1 MNNMSESNKRIG
13 QMKKNYPDFWKTTKA
28 RFTGFVLALFAVML
42 LPMQLKAEMKDAKV
56 TVPYLQVEI
65 SDFEYLVESGQSIL
79 PSSLP
84 IAVAKFT
91 RTVTKSTK
99 EVSFKYDDGAIGST
113 ALYQLSGDQP
123 FPSGMLSNG
132 NPATFNNFKVNIT
145 VSGTTFSY
153 SQYAPPI
160 QITNADGTAEE
171 GYKYN
176 QFRLEFMHLVTNDQD
191 LTNGSKFI
199 KNVDLYSN
207 KPSKHFG
214 NVAKSF
220 THEAINEGRIE
231 RLATITWAA
240 DSSKT
245 IYNER
250 YCKTI
255 SVQDLDTDYSTNF
268 SNTEIYWVAIRTME
282 VLESGA
288 SKTANGVTDGFT
300 GSYTGGSED
309 TRFRLNMGLKLWP
322 YCTNPT
328 ASTSGGLKDRDSI
341 QRYEDF
347 AKNMI
352 VDAETVDLTPFPNY
366 IGDYWTS
373 VASHVMGIWCGSNH
387 GGYPSKLFETY
398 INSQV
403 KYYTVNGPEFYQPVE
418 GGTQVQNSNQ
428 AFIETPDTANPE
440 LMPLNEPYPVLGLN
454 LAGRKGDEGS
464 APECLAMVTVQI
476 NVPAGSSFNPNRDLS
491 NDISAKYPGISIWY
505 DADNNGRFDKEKDKL
520 LDPQLNIMN
529 NEVISPVWEDTGSG
543 STYTVNYIIKESDKN
558 AKLEL
563 VADGKPDFFICLTA
577 KPNANVDLEQPRYG
591 SSFTMQVND
600 VHFYYKDN
608 SDADGNPLVDVDP
621 TLGFANPPYFDG
633 SSYTPYSG
641 SFQNIFGDIGPYGRD
656 YSKEVTIGF
665 AVKPYHQPDYIEA
678 EGFPV
683 PVLAFNMVASPD
695 SNVTE
700 TLHSVKVRFASG
712 FNPNKLAPLSDNYTS
727 GVSLW
732 ADDKTGS
739 VKNIGVFDPRTG
751 TSINNFA
758 SFKDSCVPLAASS
771 LKWFIHSDTTGDRQW
786 DGAETPTGTEYFYV
800 LLTPKTA
807 IQLKDDDYFYKYDD
821 SKSLAEGPAYGSNR
835 GMDYFICL
843 RGGEGLAYGDAITVS
858 VVPAEDF
865 EFGRGSE
872 AVYSESDARKNS
884 QTKDA
889 ISNTVQATMPTFFSE
904 PSSDHRLK
912 TDSYT
917 AVLGIDVVAPDDGAS
932 YSFNHFA
939 FQIIDEKNANGE
951 YTFSFSDYVDS
962 GMTGADS
969 GIALYKDNGDG
980 IFDESSDTR
989 VKFKS
994 NGTVETKPFLSTQT
1008 FRNDE
1013 KLYLIEM
1020 ELDADSVG
1028 DLPTNNTGL
1037 NAGVDY
1043 FLVFKPSRNADPGD
1057 SFKIQLWGSDLLGT
1071 ADDTISYLKRGN
1083 YSRSTANDGTYSH
1096 AWKHDDTGLLLY
1108 TDKDETPK
1116 AGTTK
1121 AYNDEDLLN
1130 FEAKIASYDSEN
1142 DSIVIGTN
1150 PLITYKRF
1158 KSSQSYKVA
1167 TISNDDYSNLVAKG
1181 QVIEPATPQQLSSST
1196 NTAIPAIGIRV
1207 NDPLGE
1213 ATLNKVRIY
1222 FDSDNGY
1229 DPAWLLNPITN
1240 SITDGIQIWKGNRR
1254 LDVISAKWRSD
1265 FEDGMVIFDRV
1276 DGWQPPVEQPDAL
1289 ETFEIG
1295 NKLVWYD
1302 ADKNGVWSSGD
1313 ALWIADTITD
1323 VNKSKF
1329 DSASDTILVGQ
1340 PLDGTL
1346 GTVVTTSTYGFTW
1359 ADIDGSGDFNED
1371 SDCIFYTGS
1380 GRTALSYYLDLQ
1392 LLTPATL
1399 DTEASN
1405 TPAFKIYVRANDEP
1419 QIFGIMRFNLSL
1431 LANGVTY
1438 STGYS
1443 SASANISTELISF
1456 KSQTA
1461 VVSNF
1466 NVRRG
1471 NKNFV
1476 LTWNVP
1482 EGDNRNIVIIRKVCD
1497 DDSLT
1502 DTEVF
1507 TGYPVNQTYYESDL
1521 KKEQI
1526 YAYEAT
1532 GAAGAPDEGFTQDTD
1547 KYYVLT
1553 GDYSDARVVYVGKG
1567 EEVDSTTRTF
1577 TDGQEIVD
1585 GKYYYYMV
1593 FAADVTNTKNQ
1604 GTPNSVSPSSS
1615 KTTDAASIL
1624 RDQMIEAN
1632 PWGIKAV
1639 TEMLRPEDVTDLKVE
1654 AQDKQIGLTW
1664 ANPVNYTNGTLLDAS
1679 KCKII
1684 ILRRVNKEIDN
1695 GLLQDANGYAVGDK
1709 LSPDADVDVIAI
1721 LDATETSYTDT
1732 GLTDISLH
1740 YYYEVYAY
1748 YAGEGE
1754 ADYNYSLI
1762 PAKGDANPLDLGTLA
1777 AYPASITTLK
1787 GTYDKDAQSVTLTW
1801 TWAEGPIPKLVIAR
1815 STSMISNVYPMQGRA
1830 YTVGEELAEGVTVIN
1845 IYSGNS
1851 TSYVDTTAT
1860 GEDVEA
1866 YYYAVYSYD
1875 ASAGIYNPTQ
1885 TQLGELT
1892 GRASLEANVNMCG
1905 VSTTDAGTIAD
1916 LEGYIYNASGE
1927 QTLNDSDDDGKTNYY
1942 ELSGNE
1948 GAAEVTDPKDPYSPL
1963 IPRSLDLATGSYAYA
1978 QVSNF
1983 TPPRSESRMLEF
1995 WFNIKT
2001 LNTQNCTIL
2010 RNAQRGTGKVDEF
2023 KVEIENNNTL
2033 KYTFLTTATNFTKT
2047 ATFQL
2052 PGTTEVFE
2060 ANVWYHVAIQV
2071 SPRGDSSTNVRWVVY
2086 KASDTP
2092 VSYNATNVELAGEA
2106 DLTAKTTDLIIGEA
2120 DSLVVDKRLKFYIDE
2135 IRFWNTIKS
2144 DDFIRD
2150 NRNVTIDKSTSG
2162 LTAYYRFD
2170 DGGYTAEDYKYSFAG
2185 FESLDDLTKVSGK
2198 PHLNRAMKL
2207 LGQNGTNTGKA
2218 LFSDTV
2224 AVEMGVEAE
2233 PYTDAD
2239 NDGIPDWWEQK
2250 YFGNLTTAG
2259 YASDGSY
2266 TDFDKDGLND
2276 YYEYLAGTSPIRQ
2289 DTDGNGTTDANENGD
2304 GDGLTNLEE
2313 QKWGTRPDVADSDD
2327 DGIADDAE
2335 VTAGTSPLH
2344 SMSPAVPRSFKPAS
2358 LNGTLQQQAGI
2369 LVPLTTEESAAGLSS
2384 WTVEAWVNPGA
2395 SAVDGVLFK
2404 RIVNEKTAFEV
2415 GLSANKLY
2423 VYTECQDGGDVN
2435 CVYPAALPASKWT
2448 HVAVVWDPGT
2458 MTMNLVINGISRKV
2472 FEYTAEPVNFW
2483 SDWTDTTVHIGG
2495 GEAVGSYETYRN
2507 YTLYMFQNTA
2517 AWADDVLVDEVRIWN
2532 EAREVSDIFATKDT
2546 LIGRQEAL
2554 TGGLMR
2560 CYRFDDGGTTIE
2572 DFAHPGWKNFAAYAM
2587 KPSVANWYNEADAV
2601 PMYGIDDSNNNGM
2614 PDWFEAYYK
2623 VSDATADADGDGLIN
2638 LYEYLCGTNPTDRN
2652 NGTADYDAMSA
2663 DGQLTNAQKQMFG
2676 LDPRLADSDGDGLSD
2691 FDEINGTAETFPKG
2705 AQDTDTAAD
2714 PLNPLNNKK
2723 PENNP
2728 LKHFVF
2734 TGDAEGMALK
2744 AADKYALESWTVMA
2758 WVNADSADQTASLIR
2773 RQVSENGV
2781 TFELGL
2787 ESGIPYVKYVTEN
2800 NASVQA
2806 PATPASATLLK
2817 LEAGKWTHLAGSFD
2831 SENGVLR
2838 LYVNGMPVAETIEE
2852 KKRAEL
2858 YGTGV
2863 IGGEFVG
2870 AKVSVG
2876 AGFTGKMDDVQIYA
2890 NAVDGSVISD
2900 IYYVMESGT
2909 MGIAASYAPEAE
2921 EGGDAVNMAMSVE
2934 QLLSY
2939 EHIGNQLMVKFA
2951 DAVSEEMIQRA
2962 HAILGTRTLKYYP
2975 LTGIYLIDVPENL
2988 SLKEGIEKLRKMNA
3002 IEFVEPNYKVQS
3014 AMTPNDPMFSQLWGM
3029 KNNSYSGVDVGATE
3043 MWDVSTGSNKVVVAV
3058 IDTGIQYDHPD
3069 LEANMWINTKEIPD
3083 NGIDDDNNGYVD
3095 DVYGYDFVN
3104 KDGDPMDDHSH
3115 GTHCAGT
3122 IGAVGNNGKGVA
3134 GVNWNVKLM
3143 ALKVLAADGYGSSA
3157 DTASAIEYAVAKGV
3171 DVISMS
3177 LGSYG
3182 YSAAELRALRQAQAK
3197 GILVVAAAGND
3208 ANDNDILPNY
3218 PSNYELDNII
3228 AVASMDE
3235 DGGPS
3240 YFTNYGKTSV
3250 DIAAPGRN
3258 ILSTI
3263 PGSGYG
3269 TKSGTSM
3276 ATPHV
3281 AGMAALLKAMYPKA
3295 NYKSLRKAILNGYTK
3310 GSSDWKDMTVTGGYA
3325 YLPKAYAQL
3334 QKSSG
3339 GHGSASGLI
3348 ACFRGN
3354 AVFGGKALDLTE
3366 TELGAAAAGIYGD
3379 APTVSRY
3386 AADWNSIGETALA
3399 DYVNFNGDSDG
3410 DGMPNW
3416 YEVLVSHNPNE
3427 ADGELDS
3434 DKDGLTNY
3442 FEYLAGT
3449 SPWNTMTDGATQD
3462 AERTIAF
3469 GDITYA
3475 DAQRAGIHPK
3485 AETAGYEDQDTDDDG
3500 LTDKAESGNGDAGVI
3515 AGRAD
3520 DSLTPYENRVL
3531 KIGAPA
3537 GSYLS
3542 LPNQAR
3548 YVLNE
3553 NWSIDLWINVDS
3565 ALDATKAV
3573 LVKRTV
3579 DTKAAGNAD
3588 DTIVNYEVGIKKSGN
3603 YWTPYASFKM
3613 AGGVSRECVAYNGV
3627 AAEVW
3632 AHIGVV
3638 YSTDSDGNG
3647 KLDVYINN
3655 KLDRSLDCGEL
3666 EMNGDQVGLSE
3677 VRVGDGFLGSIE
3689 GLRIWNV
3696 AKDGFDDS
3704 KSAADDALDGFVPS
3718 GLQASFIFD
3727 DGGVTAQN
3735 FAVAQDDWKEG
3746 WKNAA
3751 TLVKVGEGTIEMV
3764 ESDNS
3769 PVEGDDKDSDGD
3781 GLPDWWEKLY
3791 GLDPEDATG
3800 DNGADGDPD
3809 GDGLTNYNE
3818 YQTWNSAKPIDP
3830 KNPRTWDISDP
3841 PDDVNEPD
3849 GEIDSDGDGLA
3860 NAMEV
3865 QYGTNPGKADTDDDG
3880 LTDYEEVIGPA
3891 SADAGQKTGPLD
3903 PLAPVVWRA
3912 LKGEGT
3918 VDDVLV
3924 IPERDRVLGHDEK
3937 DSLSKDWTIEAWFM
3951 PTGTNLTGSILRRA
3965 GKDAK
3970 GEPCYYFD
3978 LGLIDGKP
3986 YVRASMQNQWITE
3999 NGPTNLA
4006 EIKGESGIQASKNLW
4021 THYAATWDSTRRTL
4035 TIYVNGTYSGSVF
4048 VQGAPLIDGGASST
4062 GFTTEILADRDG
4074 SYLAGYI
4081 DEVRV
4086 WTDTED
4092 GRKGLRLGKQIS
4104 QLMARVPALKNE
4116 NDVLTNFAT
4125 LPTAYYRF
4133 DDGGMYAE
4141 DFSYTIAEE
4150 RDNNWPHSLYKGDS
4164 IADLHTRMLSSWR
4177 SGDSEEDNISG
4188 AKWNDANASERAICM
4203 NGSGE
4208 ADLDPIPNGW
4218 KQVYWPEAQQKFGV
4232 IPGEGHDFNQ
4242 GFALANSLGL
4252 RTAQDDPQAYPAE
4265 ASSFVNEVTG
4275 ELRSNEIS
4283 HGGDYC
4289 DAYMYFTELYFDNL
4303 PNGIKV
4309 ELTWSLGQTPGNA
4322 GTPPPYG
4329 VNEIFIFVNG
4339 HRVGY
4344 TGSSH
4349 GLPGEDI
4356 HNDLTAQ
4363 VAGQSKYEGSFGYAE
4378 ISNTAGIS
4386 GTIDIAKYMSRGRN
4400 RITILA
4406 NHTDYSTTSPH
4417 PYPYRFSARVRANS
4431 RIPGNKVEN
4440 WPMHVRWF
4448 WTRQASW
4455 GYRNNPGSAHFS
4467 SETSQTYT
4475 SSLNYDYPEPYQET
4489 EDMVHTVEADG
4500 TNRALLWFE
4509 KYYAVYP
4516 WGFDQDPDGD
4526 GLTNWTEYLANSN
4539 PLEKDGDG
4547 DGRTDADM
4555 DYDGDGL
4562 FNSVEQALGTL
4573 PNMVDTDDDGQSDYY
4588 EANNGTDPLNGQKAF
4603 QKDNLVLNLNGKY
4616 VLNVNET
4623 GDEGAQEELSSWT
4636 LQTWVKL
4643 PEALDDQDQNRKY
4656 IILRRTTGR
4665 YAAGDISNY
4674 ELGLTYEGLPYAGF
4688 SVIDEAQ
4695 TTVTNVF
4702 ATMRSTDGYEPFKS
4716 GDEAQWYQITA
4727 VFNAPNDKAQNGYIA
4742 LYVFDAEG
4750 NMTTC
4755 VRNNVAVKP
4764 STTVTGIGGI
4774 TIGGKQPGETE
4785 TMDGTTALEDAFV
4798 GYIDNLA
4805 IWNVAFT
4812 EAQAKARYNDLA
4824 SLVSDSSTF
4833 NYYCLKFAPYTY
4845 RVSPELVHAY
4855 LFDDG
4860 GQTIE
4865 DVAVRNDWYNGHAHA
4880 LAAPLIDGYA
4890 VYETQLAL
4898 AKDEDGNP
4906 IPGQYAVKKD
4916 AQGNEIHDADGNPV
4930 YETEAK
4936 NGVTN
4941 LLCTDASRD
4950 EEDTK
4955 DTDGDGLP
4963 DSWELTYWATIS
4975 EQNGTGDPDNDG
4987 LTNIYEYYS
4996 GNNPTKAETVNG
5008 KRDATEDADSDGLN
5022 NYEEQAYGTHPN
5034 KKDTDDDGVYDKQEV
5049 DAGRNPIKAE
5059 GNVNYYV
5066 SLPQKGSLVYPAGDI
5081 EVPAN
5086 FGLSA
5091 WICIKKAD
5099 NEQALDVSKS
5109 FVIVSREADVTGD
5122 QFKLELEAG
5131 YPKFTVGSSFVKSSK
5146 AVGTGLNTDE
5156 VWFKLEAIRTSS
5168 KLTIRLTEDLNGTL
5182 DYADVT
5188 TTEIDNFAGTVFYSS
5203 KDVVVGSATN
5213 EVAFGIDDFLMFTA
5227 TTDGAVNN
5235 KLIESS
5241 FNDLGTTFENSA
5253 TDKTLTLVSGKTFIK
5268 QDESAAIAKL
5278 DKDTYAETTGT
5289 GVVENPVMHK
5299 WFTVRVSDNKD
5310 TDGDGM
5316 PDWWEVLYGLDPSN
5330 AADATD
5336 DEDGDGL
5343 CNLYEY
5349 LSGTNPLVQS
5359 TEDDGVLDGERDAD
5373 DDKIPNLD
5381 EQELL
5386 SRPDKKDTDD
5396 DGFEDG
5402 VEAGYIEPDYLYL
5415 TSPVLSLQQPNGTL
5429 DGVATTAEMAKVLRL
5444 DGTNTVTVAN
5454 NADHSG
5460 NSMTVMFWLRA
5471 GMQEGGNMKQENV
5484 ELPATYTC
5492 FLGRTV
5498 ANGNYNYRFS
5508 FNKDGVQL
5516 WVSKKSAS
5524 ATGPG
5529 EMVEYKPAGGI
5540 VANEWYLVA
5549 GVIDLT
5555 AASPYIYLHCF
5566 AKDSTDTSAEY
5577 VGTSVKKSFSAS
5589 SSNVT
5594 AEGTLLIG
5602 KQSDTMAWQDNL
5614 VLDIDNLTIWTEP
5627 KSAAVLK
5634 SATGSNST
5642 SITGFGEKMASRFTF
5657 DDGGETCEDSCYSE
5671 DWWNDWKHAAT
5682 MSVASVQPV
5691 VGTTVGLGMIADDS
5705 LNDMDEDSDH
5715 DGLADDW
5722 EIYFFGSLQYSG
5734 SDDPDGDGMTNKQEY
5749 TMSEDF
5755 RAASVEDLSYG
5766 NAAAWLNPNDP
5777 DTDADGMP
5785 DGWEFFNQLN
5795 PLDPSDAT
5803 GDLDEDQ
5810 LENLYEYI
5818 YGTDPADED
5827 TDGDGLPDGWE
5838 VKYMTVDANGNI
5850 EDPSMDPLNASGKYG
5865 ANGDPDGDGIRNI
5878 DEYTYGSD
5886 PTVFDSPNKDS
5897 DGDGLT
5903 DNEERAY
5910 STDPQL
5916 TDTDDD
5922 EYDDYVE
5929 MTAGSEGYNS
5939 QSKPSIKEGSGFA
5952 YEGNLVAQVMKADGE
5967 KRGCLTVPN
5976 AGDPSRLGF
5985 GSWTIEARVRLRS
5998 LDKAAVAESK
6008 DIYIIR
6014 RSFTTAN
6021 VAANATVDDAAAWN
6035 YALGLRLDPDGNKA
6049 YPFVSWKAPNGTE
6062 RRVNSDASKSDVGVD
6077 LTVEPSGEAATYQTA
6092 WTFVSGSYDA
6102 STQTLSLYIDGEK
6115 VRTMTISATLSA
6127 TEQCPVDEAKIGEG
6141 YKSYLKFGENFDLEA
6156 PAKMLLDE
6164 VRVWGVQPG
6173 TVQTSN
6179 GYISNYTR
6187 SDDEIASGVKGPVA
6201 PARGVYDSAI
6211 GDRYTFSRNS
6221 GSSYLIDTRVSDS
6234 AWNTNAGTVGTSV
6247 RVYYEDRNHNNK
6259 WDPEED
6265 IWRDRTLAQAEA
6277 EDGVAPASGAKAVSG
6292 SYDEGVDVKLAWGS
6306 SWLCGTAYSYVSGQD
6321 SSGKDITVNVSAND
6335 SLVGRS
6341 MNVYYNDLNGNGVIE
6356 YNDNFWIDYTEES
6369 TNKYVAEQSDWAKR
6383 MGLVLYYRFD
6393 DGGGSIEDYV
6403 WHSDWRSS
6411 TTWKHAIRPAGLEGT
6426 WPPAAK
6432 AKGGKDNDYQYVTEE
6447 DGDGFAWV
6455 INAIESPSAPA
6466 IEIQTLSDVRNDQD
6480 EIEFC
6485 YRPAENSDDVD
6496 KKTAYDLLTAAILTD
6511 AADPEGGTVTYK
6523 YWWLDSTYYKSNKL
6537 YGEDGGPT
6545 LTYEGTLVASDT
6557 SDGSLPDGALLSTE
6571 KELDLYVKK
6580 DDIAVGTK
6588 LQLAV
6593 VAISSTGKY
6602 SDVAIK
6608 TITVTADEAY
6618 ETPMPFKS
6626 VTFTATST
6634 AKDAASGVTYV
6645 VPGSDLK
6652 VSITMSGYDAD
6663 GIVVLEWYKNGV
6675 LYDTRT
6681 QDAASN
6687 LTFTLTGKV
6696 SLGSETKYVTEMG
6709 SVWSYKAYYE
6719 ANVRTNANNKQISSA
6734 KSRSVP
6740 PVGDVTGDFDYKL
6753 VGAPCSEELQDESQ
6767 LAGNRPPTTP
6777 TSITFTPSLVD
6788 EDTIMVATAHGSKDP
6803 DGDSFSYF
6811 YEWYID
6817 GELQKDENMPIFPY
6831 QDGTRTLKTTKTTTA
6846 TDGTT
6851 TTETTT
6857 TKISKTSIN
6866 EGDKITCRA
6875 YAVDIYGAKS
6885 GVRISS
6891 TVIVQEDL
6899 EDGAM
6904 DMEALAYE
6912 YNNTWQTATRLLPK
6926 EDWSDP
6932 DDDFTQEHYFYEA
6945 NDVDWFYFVVP
6956 QTLSKPN
6963 KLVKFE
6969 TNAGDNGDYGG
6980 MFNQMHMREYDFV
6993 DTMATLYRL
7002 KSNGKLERILH
7013 VDDYGSITG
7022 RGGTKYARFE
7032 KVLEPGEYYVCVSL
7046 ADKTNYS
7053 VETPYFVH
7061 LGIDEVSNVMPPT
7074 APETVELSPSLPG
7087 VMENLVCTA
7096 GGSYNATDSP
7106 ITYHYVWYR
7115 NDMLVPFGSDST
7127 IDAWE
7132 TDRYLI
7138 NQSKNHAPA
7147 GYGDPN
7153 VMPATYTLPG
7163 QKWYVVV
7170 YAEDENGFSEGMKSN
7185 TVIIQTSSWD
7195 MQIGVTKT
7203 YTAPIG
7209 SVEWEDQK
7217 VTLGWRA
7224 NATFGFDAALDS
7236 ATPNMMPDFIQRLAL
7251 GRMYSVGLDNEHGM
7265 LSTDMRPYGM
7275 SSSWFIMVEA
7285 GDDSINSMTLSWT
7298 GADMLPTDSLGG
7310 LTITRMYKNSS
7321 GVFEP
7326 VAGTSQSMADVT
7338 KIELGEEDLA
7348 ELQEDE
7354 NGQRYVVF
7362 RISLGAPDSM
7372 QQVTLQPGWNMVSL
7386 NVTPLNNA
7394 VDDVFGNGNGKYY
7407 SGTVYEYSGGQYV
7420 AAKNIVAT
7428 KGYWVF
7434 APKKA
7439 VFVVYGDMET
7449 DGISLSKGWNIVG
7462 PVYNINDFRTTY
7474 PDYLT
7479 IVPPDQISEFINNG
7493 DGTSGYKAISEDNYS
7508 MYVGKAYWIYSDK
7521 AVVLPLKPNNE

>member
-1 MNNMSESNKRIG
+1 MNNMSETNKRIG

-28 RFTGFVLALFAVML
+28 RFTGFVLALFALML

-91 RTVTKSTK
+91 RTVTKKTV
-99 EVSFKYDDGAIGST
+99 EVSFKYDDASIGST
-113 ALYQLSGDQP
+113 ALYQLTGDQP

-132 NPATFNNFKVNIT
+132 NPATFNNFKGNIT

-160 QITNADGTAEE
+160 QIINADGTTEE

-328 ASTSGGLKDRDSI
+328 ASTPGGLKDRDSI

-373 VASHVMGIWCGSNH
+373 VARDVMGIWCGSNH
-387 GGYPSKLFETY
+387 AGFPSKLFETY

-543 STYTVNYIIKESDKN
+543 STYTVNYIIKDSDKN

-608 SDADGNPLVDVDP
+608 ADADGNPLVDADP
-621 TLGFANPPYFDG
+621 SWGFANPPYFDG
-633 SSYTPYSG
+633 TSYTPYSG
-641 SFQNIFGDIGPYGRD
+641 PFQNIFGDIGPYGCD

-665 AVKPYHQPDYIEA
+665 AVKPYHQPDHIEA

-786 DGAETPTGTEYFYV
+786 DGVETPTGTEYFYV

-939 FQIIDEKNANGE
+939 FQIIDEKNANGD

-980 IFDESSDTR
+980 IFDEKTDTR
-989 VKFKS
+989 VKFKL

-1028 DLPTNNTGL
+1028 DLPTSNTGL

-1043 FLVFKPSRNADPGD
+1043 FLVMRPSRNADPGD

-1083 YSRSTANDGTYSH
+1083 YSRSTANDGTDSH

-1121 AYNDEDLLN
+1121 AYNDEKLKN

-1265 FEDGMVIFDRV
+1265 FKDGMVIFDRV
-1276 DGWQPPVEQPDAL
+1276 NGWQAPEEQPDAL

-1295 NKLVWYD
+1295 DKLVWYD

-1313 ALWIADTITD
+1313 ALWIAATITD

-1359 ADIDGSGDFNED
+1359 ADIDGSGGFNED

-1405 TPAFKIYVRANDEP
+1405 TPAFKIYVRANDAP

-1532 GAAGAPDEGFTQDTD
+1532 GAAGAPDEGFTKDTD
-1547 KYYVLT
+1547 NYYILT

-1567 EEVDSTTRTF
+1567 EEVDSTTRTL

-1593 FAADVTNTKNQ
+1593 FAADVTNTKDQ

-1664 ANPVNYTNGTLLDAS
+1664 ANPVNYTNGTLLDAD

-1709 LSPDADVDVIAI
+1709 LGSDADVDVIAI
-1721 LDATETSYTDT
+1721 LEATKTSYIDT

-1762 PAKGDANPLDLGTLA
+1762 PAKGDANPLDLGTLT

-1801 TWAEGPIPKLVIAR
+1801 AWAEGPIPKLVIAR
-1815 STSMISNVYPMQGRA
+1815 STSMISNVYPMQGST
-1830 YTVGEELAEGVTVIN
+1830 YTEGQVLAEGVTIIK

-1851 TSYVDTTAT
+1851 TSYIDTTAT
-1860 GEDVEA
+1860 GEGVEA

-1983 TPPRSESRMLEF
+1983 TPPHAENRMLEF

-2001 LNTQNCTIL
+2001 LNTQNCTII

-2052 PGTTEVFE
+2052 PGTMEVFE

-2071 SPRGDSSTNVRWVVY
+2071 SPRGDTSTNVRWVVY

-2092 VSYNATNVELAGEA
+2092 VVYNATNVELAGVA
-2106 DLTAKTTDLIIGEA
+2106 DLTSKTTDLIIGEA

-2150 NRNVTIDKSTSG
+2150 NRNVTIDKNTSG

-2170 DGGYTAEDYKYSFAG
+2170 DGGFTAEDYKYSFAG
-2185 FESLDDLTKVSGK
+2185 FDSLDDLTKVSGK

-2207 LGQNGTNTGKA
+2207 LGQNGGTTGKA
-2218 LFSDTV
+2218 LFSTDV
-2224 AVEMGVEAE
+2224 AVTMGVEAE
-2233 PYTDAD
+2233 PYADTD

-2327 DGIADDAE
+2327 DGITDDAE

-2344 SMSPAVPRSFKPAS
+2344 SMSPAVPRSFKLAS
-2358 LNGTLQQQAGI
+2358 LNGTLQQQAGMQ
-2369 LVPLTTEESAAGLSS
+2369 VPLTTEESAAGLSS
-2384 WTVEAWVNPGA
+2384 WTVEAWINPGA
-2395 SAVDGVLFK
+2395 SAVTGVLFK

-2415 GLSANKLY
+2415 GLNASKLY
-2423 VYTECQDGGDVN
+2423 VYTECQDGSNAN
-2435 CVYPAALPASKWT
+2435 CVYPAALPASQWT
-2448 HVAVVWDPGT
+2448 HVAVAWDPGS
-2458 MTMNLVINGISRKV
+2458 MTMNLVINGVSRKV
-2472 FEYTAEPVNFW
+2472 FEYESEPVNFW

-2495 GEAVGSYETYRN
+2495 GEAVGSYEIYRN
-2507 YTLYMFQNTA
+2507 YTLYMFQNPTD
-2517 AWADDVLVDEVRIWN
+2517 WADDVLVDEVRIWD
-2532 EAREVSDIFATKDT
+2532 EARAISDIFATKDT
-2546 LIGRQEAL
+2546 LIGRKEAL

-2560 CYRFDDGGTTIE
+2560 CYRFDDGGDTVE

-2601 PMYGIDDSNNNGM
+2601 SMYGIDDSNNNGM

-2676 LDPRLADSDGDGLSD
+2676 LDPRLADSDGDGISD

-2758 WVNADSADQTASLIR
+2758 WVNADSADQTASIIR
-2773 RQVSENGV
+2773 RQVSDNGV

-2787 ESGIPYVKYVTEN
+2787 ESGVPCVKYVTEN
-2800 NASVQA
+2800 NATVQA
-2806 PATPASATLLK
+2806 PQSPASATLLK
-2817 LEAGKWTHLAGSFD
+2817 LEAGKWAHLAGTFD
-2831 SENGVLR
+2831 NETGVLR
-2838 LYVNGMPVAETIEE
+2838 LYVNGMPVAETVEE
-2852 KKRAEL
+2852 KKRADF

-2863 IGGEFVG
+2863 IGGELVG
-2870 AKVSVG
+2870 AKVAVG
-2876 AGFTGKMDDVQIYA
+2876 AGFTGKVDDIQIYA
-2890 NAVDGSVISD
+2890 GAVDGSVISD

-2921 EGGDAVNMAMSVE
+2921 EGGDAVNMAMSAE

-2939 EHIGNQLMVKFA
+2939 EHIGNQLLVKFA
-2951 DAVSEEMIQRA
+2951 DTVSEEMIERA
-2962 HAILGTRTLKYYP
+2962 HAMLGTKTLKYYP
-2975 LTGIYLIDVPENL
+2975 QTGIYLIEVPENL
-2988 SLKEGIEKLRKMNA
+2988 NLKSGIEKLRQMNA

-3014 AMTPNDPMFSQLWGM
+3014 TMTPNDPKFNQLWGM
-3029 KNNSYSGVDVGATE
+3029 KNSSYNGVDVGAAE

-3069 LEANMWINTKEIPD
+3069 LKDNMWVNAKEIPD

-3104 KDGDPMDDHSH
+3104 QDGDPMDDHSH

-3122 IGAVGNNGKGVA
+3122 IGAVGNNGEGVV

-3143 ALKVLAADGYGSSA
+3143 ALKVLASNGYGSDA
-3157 DTASAIEYAVAKGV
+3157 DIVSAIEYAVAKGV

-3182 YSAAELRALRQAQAK
+3182 YSASELRALRQAQAK

-3208 ANDNDILPNY
+3208 TNDNDIIPNY

-3228 AVASMDE
+3228 AVASMDRN
-3235 DGGPS
+3235 GNPS
-3240 YFTNYGKTSV
+3240 SFTNYGKTSV
-3250 DIAAPGRN
+3250 DIAAPGGN
-3258 ILSTI
+3258 ILSTV
-3263 PGSGYG
+3263 PGSDYG

-3281 AGMAALLKAMYPKA
+3281 SGMAALLKAMYPKS
-3295 NYKSLRKAILNGYTK
+3295 NYKQLRKAILNGYSK
-3310 GSSDWKDMTVTGGYA
+3310 GSSEWKDMTVTGGFA

-3339 GHGSASGLI
+3339 GHGSASGLV

-3366 TELGAAAAGIYGD
+3366 TELGAAAAGIYGA
-3379 APTVSRY
+3379 APTVGRY
-3386 AADWNSIGETALA
+3386 AADWNDTDETDLA

-3475 DAQRAGIHPK
+3475 DAQRTGINPK

-3500 LTDKAESGNGDAGVI
+3500 LTDKDESGNGDAGVI

-3520 DSLTPYENRVL
+3520 DSLTPYVNRVL
-3531 KIGAPA
+3531 KISKPA

-3553 NWSIDLWINVDS
+3553 NWSVDMWINVDRELVDS
-3565 ALDATKAV
+3565 ASKAV
-3573 LVKRTV
+3573 LIKRTV
-3579 DTKAAGNAD
+3579 DTKAAGNAA
-3588 DTIVNYEVGIKKSGN
+3588 DTIVNYEVGIKQSGN
-3603 YWTPYASFKM
+3603 YWAPYASFKM
-3613 AGGVSRECVAYNGV
+3613 AGGATKECVAYNGI

-3632 AHIGVV
+3632 AHVGAV
-3638 YSTDSDGNG
+3638 YSTDEEGNG
-3647 KLDVYINN
+3647 KLDVYVNG
-3655 KLDRSLDCGEL
+3655 KLDRSLDCGEV

-3677 VRVGDGFLGSIE
+3677 VRVGEGFLGFIE

-3696 AKDGFDDS
+3696 AKDDFDDS
-3704 KSAADDALDGFVPS
+3704 KSAADDALEDYVPS
-3718 GLQASFIFD
+3718 GLKASFIFD

-3751 TLVKVGEGTIEMV
+3751 TLVKVGEGIIEMV
-3764 ESDNS
+3764 ASDNS

-3818 YQTWNSAKPIDP
+3818 YQTWNSEKPIDP
-3830 KNPRTWDISDP
+3830 KNPRTY
-3841 PDDVNEPD
+3841 EPLTD
-3849 GEIDSDGDGLA
+3849 GEVDSDGDGLA

-3912 LKGEGT
+3912 LKGNGT
-3918 VDDVLV
+3918 ADDVLV
-3924 IPERDRVLGHDEK
+3924 IPEHDRVLGHDEK

-3951 PTGTNLTGSILRRA
+3951 PSGDNLTGSLIRRA

-3970 GEPCYYFD
+3970 GELCYYFD

-3999 NGPTNLA
+3999 SGPTNLA
-4006 EIKGESGIQASKNLW
+4006 EIVGESGIQATKNLW
-4021 THYAATWDSTRRTL
+4021 THYAATWDATKRTL
-4035 TIYVNGTYSGSVF
+4035 TIYVNGTYSGSAF

-4062 GFTTEILADRDG
+4062 GFTTEILAERKVGDEAK
-4074 SYLAGYI
+4074 YLAGYI

-4116 NDVLTNFAT
+4116 NDALTNFAS

-4133 DDGGMYAE
+4133 DDGGKYAE
-4141 DFSYTIAEE
+4141 DFSYTVAEE
-4150 RDNNWPHSLYKGDS
+4150 RDNNWPHSLYNSNGE
-4164 IADLHTRMLSSWR
+4164 ITDLHTRMLSSWKT
-4177 SGDSEEDNISG
+4177 GDSDAVNQSG
-4188 AKWNDANASERAICM
+4188 AKWEEANASERAICM

-4218 KQVYWPEAQQKFGV
+4218 KQVYWPEAQQRFGV
-4232 IPGEGHDFNQ
+4232 IPGEGYDFNQ
-4242 GFALANSLGL
+4242 YFALTNSYGS
-4252 RTAQDDPQAYPAE
+4252 RSAQDDPEQFPGE
-4265 ASSFVNEVTG
+4265 GSSFVHPITG
-4275 ELRSNEIS
+4275 EIKGNNI
-4283 HGGDYC
+4283 HHTGDVN
-4289 DAYMYFTELYFDNL
+4289 DAYVYFTDLYFDNTPSDL
-4303 PNGIKV
+4303 NV
-4309 ELTWSLGQTPGNA
+4309 TLTWGLNTAPGA
-4322 GTPPPYG
+4322 GNNITG

-4339 HRVGY
+4339 RRVGFSSGS
-4344 TGSSH
+4344 TGGS
-4349 GLPGEDI
+4349 GEDI
-4356 HNDLTAQ
+4356 TNNLYTHVN
-4363 VAGQSKYEGSFGYAE
+4363 GQSNFKGSYGYNQSSTSA
-4378 ISNTAGIS
+4378 AIS
-4386 GTIDIAKYMSRGRN
+4386 GSIDIGQYMSKGRN

-4406 NHTDYSTTSPH
+4406 NHTDYSTSSPH
-4417 PYPYRFSARVRANS
+4417 PYKYDFTARVRADGKV
-4431 RIPGNKVEN
+4431 PGNKLEG
-4440 WPMHVRWF
+4440 WDAHVRWF
-4448 WTRQASW
+4448 WSRQKPWTS
-4455 GYRNNPGSAHFS
+4455 GGPGTFACVDPF
-4467 SETSQTYT
+4467 
-4475 SSLNYDYPEPYQET
+4475 QET
-4489 EDMVHTVEADG
+4489 EAICHTLEADG
-4500 TNRALLWFE
+4500 SNKLLFWFE
-4509 KYYAVYP
+4509 KYYAIYP

-4555 DYDGDGL
+4555 DFDGDGL
-4562 FNSVEQALGTL
+4562 FNSVEQTLGTM
-4573 PNMVDTDDDGQSDYY
+4573 PNMGDTDDDGQSDYY
-4588 EANNGTDPLNGQKAF
+4588 EANNGTSPLNGQDAF
-4603 QKDNLVLNLNGKY
+4603 QKDNLVLDLNGKY
-4616 VLNVNET
+4616 VLTVNET

-4636 LQTWVKL
+4636 LQTWFKL
-4643 PEALDDQDQNRKY
+4643 HPDQPAEPSAEPPAEPPATTSDKQ

-4665 YAAGDISNY
+4665 YNVGDISNY
-4674 ELGLTYEGLPYAGF
+4674 ELGVTEEGLPYAGF
-4688 SVIDEAQ
+4688 TVINEDN
-4695 TTVTNVF
+4695 TKITNVF
-4702 ATMRSTDGYEPFKS
+4702 AIMKQTSLPADFNFKK
-4716 GDEAQWYQITA
+4716 GEWYQITA
-4727 VFNAPNDKAQNGYIA
+4727 VFNAPNENAQNGYIA
-4742 LYVFDAEG
+4742 LYLFNSEG
-4750 NMTTC
+4750 KMASY
-4755 VRNNVAVKP
+4755 VRNNVSVKP

-4774 TIGGKQPGETE
+4774 TIGGKQPGKDE
-4785 TMDGTTALEDAFV
+4785 TMDGTKILKDAFV

-4812 EAQAKARYNDLA
+4812 EAQAKARFNSLA
-4824 SLVSDSSTF
+4824 TLVSDSSVF

-4845 RVSPELVHAY
+4845 RVSTELVHAY

-4860 GQTIE
+4860 GQSIE
-4865 DVAVRNDWYNGHAHA
+4865 DVAVKNDWYNGHVHA
-4880 LAAPLIDGYA
+4880 LSAPLIDDYA
-4890 VYETQLAL
+4890 VYEVEPTTV
-4898 AKDEDGNP
+4898 
-4906 IPGQYAVKKD
+4906 IKKD
-4916 AQGNEIHDADGNPV
+4916 AQGREIYDADNNPV
-4930 YETEAK
+4930 YETKPKE
-4936 NGVTN
+4936 GVTN
-4941 LLCTDASRD
+4941 LLCTDDSR
-4950 EEDTK
+4950 
-4955 DTDGDGLP
+4955 
-4963 DSWELTYWATIS
+4963 
-4975 EQNGTGDPDNDG
+4975 
-4987 LTNIYEYYS
+4987 
-4996 GNNPTKAETVNG
+4996 
-5008 KRDATEDADSDGLN
+5008 
-5022 NYEEQAYGTHPN
+5022 EEQ
-5034 KKDTDDDGVYDKQEV
+5034 D
-5049 DAGRNPIKAE
+5049 
-5059 GNVNYYV
+5059 
-5066 SLPQKGSLVYPAGDI
+5066 
-5081 EVPAN
+5081 
-5086 FGLSA
+5086 
-5091 WICIKKAD
+5091 
-5099 NEQALDVSKS
+5099 
-5109 FVIVSREADVTGD
+5109 
-5122 QFKLELEAG
+5122 
-5131 YPKFTVGSSFVKSSK
+5131 
-5146 AVGTGLNTDE
+5146 
-5156 VWFKLEAIRTSS
+5156 
-5168 KLTIRLTEDLNGTL
+5168 
-5182 DYADVT
+5182 
-5188 TTEIDNFAGTVFYSS
+5188 S
-5203 KDVVVGSATN
+5203 KDS
-5213 EVAFGIDDFLMFTA
+5213 
-5227 TTDGAVNN
+5227 
-5235 KLIESS
+5235 
-5241 FNDLGTTFENSA
+5241 
-5253 TDKTLTLVSGKTFIK
+5253 
-5268 QDESAAIAKL
+5268 
-5278 DKDTYAETTGT
+5278 
-5289 GVVENPVMHK
+5289 
-5299 WFTVRVSDNKD
+5299 
-5310 TDGDGM
+5310 DGDGM
-5316 PDWWEVLYGLDPSN
+5316 PDWWETLYGLDPNN
-5330 AADATD
+5330 AADAAD

-5343 CNLYEY
+5343 CNLYEF
-5349 LSGTNPLVQS
+5349 LSGTNPLLQI
-5359 TEDDGVLDGERDAD
+5359 TEDDNVMDGARDAD
-5373 DDKIPNLD
+5373 EDGIPNLD
-5381 EQELL
+5381 EQDLT

-5396 DGFEDG
+5396 DGFDDG
-5402 VEAGYIEPDYLYL
+5402 KEAGYPDALYL
-5415 TSPVLSLQQPNGTL
+5415 TSPVLSLQQPKGTNEAPE
-5429 DGVATTAEMAKVLRL
+5429 GVATTADMARILRL
-5444 DGTNTVTVAN
+5444 DGTNTVTVTD

-5471 GMQEGGNMKQENV
+5471 GMQENGKIKKPTTEAPAPV
-5484 ELPATYTC
+5484 ELPSERTC

-5498 ANGNYNYRFS
+5498 ANGNYNYMFYIS
-5508 FNKDGVQL
+5508 KNGIEMS
-5516 WVSKKSAS
+5516 VSKKSAS
-5524 ATGPG
+5524 ASGPK
-5529 EMVEYKPAGGI
+5529 ETVVFEPTGGI

-5555 AASPYIYLHCF
+5555 AATPYIYLHCF
-5566 AKDSTDTSAEY
+5566 SKDSTDTSAEY
-5577 VGTSVKKSFSAS
+5577 VCTSNKHKFSTNNT
-5589 SSNVT
+5589 NVS
-5594 AEGTLLIG
+5594 AEGKLLIG
-5602 KQSDTMAWQDNL
+5602 AQGSKDAAMKWQANL
-5614 VLDIDNLTIWTEP
+5614 VLDIDNLTIWTEA

-5634 SATGSNST
+5634 AATGSNST
-5642 SITGFGEKMASRFTF
+5642 SITGFSENMASRFTF
-5657 DDGGETCEDSCYSE
+5657 DDGGETCEDSCHGE
-5671 DWWNDWKHAAT
+5671 DWWNDWKYAAT
-5682 MSVASVQPV
+5682 MSEKTVEEVTDGDV
-5691 VGTTVGLGMIADDS
+5691 KTVGKGMIKDAS
-5705 LNDMDEDSDH
+5705 LNDMDKDSDH
-5715 DGLADDW
+5715 DGLLDAW
-5722 EIYFFGSLQYSG
+5722 EIYFFGSLKYSG
-5734 SDDPDGDGMTNKQEY
+5734 SDDPDNDGMTNKQEY

-5766 NAAAWLNPNDP
+5766 NAAAWLSPNDP
-5777 DTDADGMP
+5777 DTDGDGMP
-5785 DGWEFFNQLN
+5785 DGWEFLNELN

-5803 GDLDEDQ
+5803 GDKDEDQ

-5818 YGTDPADED
+5818 YGTNPADED

-5838 VKYMTVDANGNI
+5838 VKYMFVDANGNI

-5886 PTVFDSPNKDS
+5886 PTIYDSPDKDS
-5897 DGDGLT
+5897 DGDKLT

-5929 MTAGSEGYNS
+5929 MTASTEGYNS
-5939 QSKPSIKEGSGFA
+5939 QSKTSIKEGSGFA
-5952 YEGNLVAQVMKADGE
+5952 YEGNLVAQIMKAKGG

-5998 LDKAAVAESK
+5998 INKEAIAESK
-6008 DIYIIR
+6008 EIYIIR
-6014 RSFTTAN
+6014 RSFSRSVVADNASNEGTSYKRSKEENDGVNDESKNYYAWENGKILIYTSDPAPTAGTVAYSDKELKNAVDKISAVTVENENTDNAKTTAI
-6021 VAANATVDDAAAWN
+6021 VLPLFWN
-6035 YALGLRLDPDGNKA
+6035 YALGLRLEPEKDKV
-6049 YPFVSWKAPNGTE
+6049 YPFVSWKAPNCIE
-6062 RRVNSDASKSDVGVD
+6062 RRVNSNVAKSDVGMNLVN
-6077 LTVEPSGEAATYQTA
+6077 EPSEDSTYQTA
-6092 WTFVSGSYDA
+6092 WTFISGSYDA

-6115 VRTMTISATLSA
+6115 VRTETISAPLSA
-6127 TEQCPVDEAKIGEG
+6127 NEQCPVDEAKIGEG
-6141 YKSYLKFGENFDLEA
+6141 YKAYLKFGENFDLDD

-6173 TVQTSN
+6173 TVETSN

-6187 SDDEIASGVKGPVA
+6187 SDDEIASGVLGPVA
-6201 PARGVYDSAI
+6201 PAVGVYDSAI

-6221 GSSYLIDTRVSDS
+6221 DSNYLIDTRVSDS
-6234 AWNTNAGTVGTSV
+6234 AWNTSAGTVGTSV

-6277 EDGVAPASGAKAVSG
+6277 EDGVAPASGAKAVTG
-6292 SYDEGVDVKLAWGS
+6292 SYDEGVDVRLAWGN
-6306 SWLCGTAYSYVSGQD
+6306 SWQCGTAYSYVSGQD

-6393 DGGGSIEDYV
+6393 DGGGSMEDYV
-6403 WHSDWRSS
+6403 WHSDWRS
-6411 TTWKHAIRPAGLEGT
+6411 TPVWRHAIRPAGLEGT

-6432 AKGGKDNDYQYVTEE
+6432 AKGGKANGGYQYVTEE
-6447 DGDGFAWV
+6447 DGDHFAWV
-6455 INAIESPSAPA
+6455 INAIESPSKPD
-6466 IEIQTLSDVRNDQD
+6466 IEIQTLSDVRD
-6480 EIEFC
+6480 EQTHEIKFC
-6485 YRPAENSDDVD
+6485 YRPANDSDD
-6496 KKTAYDLLTAAILTD
+6496 KTQYDLLTAAIIKE

-6523 YWWLDSTYYKSNKL
+6523 YWWLDSTYYKKNATNETKL
-6537 YGEDGGPT
+6537 YVDGD
-6545 LTYEGTLVASDT
+6545 LKYDGTLVPSTPAVD
-6557 SDGSLPDGALLSTE
+6557 SLPDDALVSTE
-6571 KELDLYVKK
+6571 KELDLYNKK
-6580 DDIAVGTK
+6580 KDIAVGAK

-6602 SDVAIK
+6602 SDV
-6608 TITVTADEAY
+6608 TIRNIEVTSLDGYKPPTPFGADDV
-6618 ETPMPFKS
+6618 K
-6626 VTFTATST
+6626 FTASST
-6634 AKDAASGVTYV
+6634 KEDAASDVTYV
-6645 VPGSDLK
+6645 VPGSDLE
-6652 VSITMSGYDAD
+6652 VEITMTAGQFSAKGKV
-6663 GIVVLEWYKNGV
+6663 IVEWYKNGV
-6675 LYDTRT
+6675 LY
-6681 QDAASN
+6681 QKMAKEAGSAST
-6687 LTFTLTGKV
+6687 LTFTLEGTAEVKVKREDGKYDTI
-6696 SLGSETKYVTEMG
+6696 TKDITEKG
-6709 SVWSYKAYYE
+6709 SVWSYKAYYIGE
-6719 ANVRTNANNKQISSA
+6719 DTEDEVLKRSHS
-6734 KSRSVP
+6734 SRSRAVP
-6740 PVGDVTGDFDYKL
+6740 PVGTVTGDFDYKL
-6753 VGAPCSEELQDESQ
+6753 VGAPCTMEVEDETQ
-6767 LAGNRPPTTP
+6767 LAGNKPPTTP

-6788 EDTIMVATAHGSKDP
+6788 ENTIIVASAHGSKDP
-6803 DGDSFSYF
+6803 NGDSFSYF

-6817 GELQKDENMPIFPY
+6817 GELQENENMPIFPY
-6831 QDGTRTLKTTKTTTA
+6831 QDGTRTLKTTKTTTG

-6866 EGDKITCRA
+6866 EGDRITCRA

-6885 GVRISS
+6885 GVRVSNTI
-6891 TVIVQEDL
+6891 IVQEEL

-6926 EDWSDP
+6926 EDWTDP

-6956 QTLSKPN
+6956 QTQCKLP

-6980 MFNQMHMREYDFV
+6980 MYNSMHMREYDFV

-7002 KSNGKLERILH
+7002 RADGKLERILH

-7032 KVLEPGEYYVCVSL
+7032 KELKPGEYYVCVSL
-7046 ADKTNYS
+7046 ADKTNFS

-7061 LGIDEVSNVMPPT
+7061 LGIEEVSNVTPPT
-7074 APETVELSPSLPG
+7074 TPEYAVLSPSSPG
-7087 VMENLVCTA
+7087 VMDDLVCDA
-7096 GGSYNATDSP
+7096 GGSYNAGEGN

-7115 NDMLVPFGSDST
+7115 NDMLVPFGTDST

-7132 TDRYLI
+7132 TDRWLI
-7138 NQSKNHAPA
+7138 NQSKNHTS
-7147 GYGDPN
+7147 GYGGKPN
-7153 VMPATYTLPG
+7153 VMPKDYTLPG

-7170 YAEDENGFSEGMKSN
+7170 YAEDKNGFSEGFKSN
-7185 TVIIQTSSWD
+7185 TVIIESSSWD

-7203 YTAPIG
+7203 YTSGIG
-7209 SVEWEDQK
+7209 SVEWDDQK

-7224 NATFGFDAALDS
+7224 NATFGFDSALDS
-7236 ATPNMMPDFIQRLAL
+7236 SIMPGVNETLAL
-7251 GRMYSVGLDNEHGM
+7251 GRMYSVGFDNTHGM
-7265 LSTDMRPYGM
+7265 LSTDMRPYGQ

-7285 GDDSINSMTLSWT
+7285 GDDSIDSMTLSWN
-7298 GADMLPTDSLGG
+7298 GADMVPMDSMGG
-7310 LTITRMYKNSS
+7310 LTITRMYKDAS

-7326 VAGTSQSMADVT
+7326 VAGTTKNMADEN
-7338 KIELGEEDLA
+7338 KYELTEEDLA
-7348 ELQEDE
+7348 ELQVDK

-7362 RISLGAPDSM
+7362 RVSLGAPDSM
-7372 QQVTLQPGWNMVSL
+7372 QLVQLNKGWNMVSL
-7386 NVTPLNNA
+7386 NVTPLNNG
-7394 VDDVFGNGNGKYY
+7394 VDDVFAAGSTKYY
-7407 SGTVYEYSGGQYV
+7407 SGTVYEYNGGQYV
-7420 AAKNIVAT
+7420 PAKNIIAT
-7428 KGYWVF
+7428 KGYWVYSPNG
-7434 APKKA
+7434 AD
-7439 VFVVYGDMET
+7439 FVVYGDLET
-7449 DGISLSKGWNIVG
+7449 TGIRLNKGWNIVG
-7462 PVYNINDFRTTY
+7462 PVYNIDNFKTTY
-7474 PDYLT
+7474 PDYLK
-7479 IVPPDQISEFINNG
+7479 IVDPDKISEFINKS
-7493 DGTSGYKAISEDNYS
+7493 DGTSEYKPIKDSGYS
-7508 MYVGKAYWIYSDK
+7508 MYVGKAYWINSEK
-7521 AVVLPLKPNNE
+7521 EIVLPVIPSTDK